1 MADIDW
7 TQAVRAAGS
16 GAGAGATTGNP
27 WVVAGGALVGAVG
40 NIFSQLFT
48 NKANRD
54 LQRESWDRM
63 SISSRVKELE
73 ANGLNKLYAAGSMPS
88 YNLSTS
94 MKAPDI
100 NVGAALNAYQA
111 AKQIE
116 LTDANT
122 KNAKLQGM
130 ILQNE
135 YSSSL
140 SKAIMDKINESIAAG
155 DYDITANRQLSGV
168 KSTDMK
174 ELQLLGYGEK
184 FLGVQ
189 GDNWKSIVRNLVGLD
204 PESEEIRRLRD
215 ENEILKSNYR
225 SVEEY
230 DAALYDIPGV
240 DYDAYNNPIVYDKD
254 GYPLVFD
261 KKNHRWIR
269 P

>member
-1 MADIDW
+1 MADFEVGSVFKSG
-7 TQAVRAAGS
+7 AAGAAAGS
-16 GAGAGATTGNP
+16 AFSPWGSAIGAAA
-27 WVVAGGALVGAVG
+27 GAVG
-40 NIFSQLFT
+40 NIVSQLFT
-48 NKANRD
+48 NKANAD
-54 LQRESWDRM
+54 LQRESWDKM

-73 ANGLNKLYAAGSMPS
+73 KNGLNKLYAAGSMPS

-94 MKAPDI
+94 MKSPDI
-100 NVGAALNAYQA
+100 NVGAVLNAYQA
-111 AKQIE
+111 AKEVQ
-116 LTDANT
+116 LMDVNT
-122 KNAKLQGM
+122 KNA
-130 ILQNE
+130 ILQNRILE
-135 YSSSL
+135 NNYSSSM
-140 SKAIMDKINESIAAG
+140 SQAIIDRINENIARG
-155 DYDITANRQLSGV
+155 DYAITTNRQNSGV

-189 GDNWKSIVRNLVGLD
+189 GDNWKSILRNLVGLD
-204 PESEEIRRLRD
+204 PESERIRRLEE
-215 ENEILKSNYR
+215 ENQLLKSNYR

-240 DYDAYNNPIVYDKD
+240 EYDAYNNPVVYDKD